1 MNPDMRAALENK
13 NNEKIQD
20 LWTEMVLD
28 GTTSINDFLKITD
41 ALHDQG
47 DTDLAASLLDMLV
60 SHYDS
65 ERMYDQAIA
74 VCRHLFVYHKEDP
87 EIRQRLVGLFR
98 KRYLESEHLNE
109 YLERSGVTT
118 GEPIMKALARL
129 DEFLAYDIGTYF
141 FFERYGVGHVIDV
154 NPEKKEIV
162 LDFERKK
169 RYFLALDVARGL
181 LTPLH
186 PDHFLYIKH
195 THPGIFQAMAEKE
208 PLQVVITLLKSWH
221 EPLGGAQIKAHLK
234 GIIEEA
240 MINKFWDGV
249 RKKLEKNPHIET
261 RGRTNKTYSYAETEV
276 DKTAQAHAA
285 FIKAKPRE
293 KYALAQDYV
302 RTMPE
307 LMIRIGPELA
317 ATGNKASIKD
327 PALALD
333 IYLFCAEHD
342 IKGDFSYSVRE
353 LLENNEAAVLL
364 KKISDPAH
372 QKHVLHM
379 LQDMNPATWTKLF
392 KQIML
397 TVNQP
402 KVLDEIYMYL
412 QEHPSI
418 LKDVFF
424 SVLSVPKNTP
434 HAYQW
439 MLKKM
444 TDGMLPEYV
453 IPAFIPRIIES
464 LDHVT
469 GIRALVLKVLSL
481 EDFDRIMK
489 QADPDEA
496 RRILDTISMN
506 ETLEEYQKNDL
517 TRIVLFHHPA
527 LLVKETEVIYTTAH
541 ALKKKQA
548 EFEHLLH
555 EEIPANKQEISR
567 AREYGDLSENF
578 EYKAAREKQA
588 QLMEK
593 ARVMEQ
599 ELTQAKIIDPSSITT
614 DKVTI
619 GTRVIVTE
627 ENGQESTYTILGR
640 WDTDL
645 ENFVV
650 SNEAPIAQQLLDKTI
665 GDTVTIH
672 NAACTIV
679 RIERA
684 L

>member
-1 MNPDMRAALENK
+1 MDSDMRAALEHK
-13 NNEKIQD
+13 NNEKLQD
-20 LWTEMVLD
+20 RWTDMVLD
-28 GTTSINDFLKITD
+28 ATVPVTAFTEITD
-41 ALHDQG
+41 TLHKHG
-47 DTDLAASLLDMLV
+47 NTDFATSLLDMLA

-65 ERMYDQAIA
+65 ERMYDRAIA
-74 VCRHLFVYHKEDP
+74 VCKHLFVYRKEDP
-87 EIRQRLVGLFR
+87 EIRQRLVDLYR
-98 KRYLESEHLNE
+98 KRYLDSEHLNE

-118 GEPIMKALARL
+118 GEPIMKSLARL

-141 FFERYGVGHVIDV
+141 YFERYGVGHVIAV
-154 NPEKKEIV
+154 NPGKKEIV

-169 RYFLALDVARGL
+169 RHFLALDVARGL

-186 PDHFLYIKH
+186 QDHFLYIKH
-195 THPGIFQAMAEKE
+195 TRPELLQEMAEKK
-208 PLQVVITLLKSWH
+208 PMQVVITLLKSWH
-221 EPLGGAQIKAHLK
+221 EPLTGAEIKSHLK
-234 GIIEEA
+234 GIIEETV
-240 MINKFWDGV
+240 INKFWDGV
-249 RKKLEKNPHIET
+249 RKNLEKNPHIET
-261 RGRTNKTYSYAETEV
+261 RGRTNKAYSYAETEV
-276 DKTAQAHAA
+276 DKTAQARVV

-307 LMIRIGPELA
+307 LMAHVGPELV
-317 ATGNKASIKD
+317 ATGNKVSIKD
-327 PALALD
+327 PSLAVD

-342 IKGDFSYSVRE
+342 IHGDFTYTVRE
-353 LLENNEAAVLL
+353 LLEDNEAAVLL

-372 QKHVLHM
+372 QKHVLDM
-379 LQDMNPATWTKLF
+379 IQDMNPATWTKLF
-392 KQIML
+392 KQLML

-402 KVLDEIYMYL
+402 KVLDEIHVRL
-412 QEHPSI
+412 QDHANI

-424 SVLSVPKNTP
+424 SILSVPKNAP
-434 HAYQW
+434 YAYQW

-444 TDGMLPEYV
+444 AEGLLPEYV

-481 EDFDRIMK
+481 ENFDRIMK

-496 RRILDTISMN
+496 RRVLDTISMN

-517 TRIVLFHHPA
+517 IRIVLFHHPA
-527 LLVKETEVIYTTAH
+527 LQAQKTEVIYTTAH
-541 ALKKKQA
+541 ALKQRQA
-548 EFEHLLH
+548 ELEHLLH
-555 EEIPANKQEISR
+555 EEIPANKKEISR

-593 ARVMEQ
+593 VRVIEQ
-599 ELTQAKIIDPSSITT
+599 ELAQVKIIDPMSITT
-614 DKVTI
+614 DKVMI
-619 GTRVIVTE
+619 GTRVVLTQ
-627 ENGQESTYTILGR
+627 ENGQKSTYTILGR

-650 SNEAPIAQQLLDKTI
+650 SNEAPIAQQLLGKKT

-672 NAACTIV
+672 DTPCTIV